1 MKAAP
6 KHEGYYD
13 TEGEAIR
20 LAEAMRQRLLK
31 ESQVKP

>member
-1 MKAAP
+1 MKPPP

-20 LAEAMRQRLLK
+20 LAEAMRKRLA
-31 ESQVKP
+31 EEGVRA